1 MMNRRTIGWIV
12 AIALG
17 ASGTAL
23 ADTKNTRSQ
32 SQRTTSQPSQQSGQ
46 QSQQSG
52 ETSPQRSQPQQQQER
67 TYQEER
73 NLDQRT
79 RETTVGAPKTQERE
93 ASDVSAA
100 GTEREASAS
109 AEQRPSTAMRLEDRV
124 EAIKLTALEKEEAVE
139 VQTKLQDLGYYKGN
153 IDGIVG
159 RQTRAAL
166 QRYFRDQVTLAA
178 RGMAGSA
185 ALVSLG
191 IDESAI
197 QRVRGREPESQTE
210 ERTPSSGR
218 TRESDAGTQAPGA
231 PSDQTRSSEPQTIPP
246 PTTPPERMAP
256 QPAPEHQHTPGT
268 GQSGPR

>member
-23 ADTKNTRSQ
+23 ADTQSTRSQ

-46 QSQQSG
+46 QAQQSG
-52 ETSPQRSQPQQQQER
+52 ETSPQRAQQQQQEQ
-67 TYQEER
+67 TFPEDQ
-73 NLDQRT
+73 NLEQRT

-93 ASDVSAA
+93 ASDVS
-100 GTEREASAS
+100 REASAS
-109 AEQRPSTAMRLEDRV
+109 AEQRPSTAMRLEERV
-124 EAIKLTALEKEEAVE
+124 EAIKLAALEKEEAVE

-166 QRYFRDQVTLAA
+166 QRYFGDQAALAA

-197 QRVRGREPESQTE
+197 QRVRGREQESQTE
-210 ERTPSSGR
+210 RGTPSSRR
-218 TRESDAGTQAPGA
+218 TQGSDAGMQAPGA
-231 PSDQTRSSEPQTIPP
+231 PSDQSRKSEPRTLPP
-246 PTTPPERMAP
+246 PTTRPEKMEP
-256 QPAPEHQHTPGT
+256 YPAPEHQHTPGT
-268 GQSGPR
+268 EQSGPK